1 MTDMEICVDPLRT
14 LELTQISE
22 EIFYGRVLHSDLDT
36 LVKDIRIAHEKDSTT
51 AEAEITAQNM
61 ALLLRD

>member
-14 LELTQISE
+14 LKLAQISE
-22 EIFYGRVLHSDLDT
+22 EIFYGYVLHSDLDT
-36 LVKDIRIAHEKDSTT
+36 LVKDIRIAHKKDSTT
-51 AEAEITAQNM
+51 AKAEITAQNM